1 MNNLDNFFM
10 ETALEHS
17 KKSLPDCKPNP
28 PVGCVIVIDDKI
40 IAKGFTQKPGQAHA
54 EVNALEE
61 IKDKTIL
68 EQATIYVTLEPCSF
82 KGRTPSCAKTLS
94 KLRPKEV
101 VVGMIDPDSRN
112 NGKGIKILNDA
123 GIPTRVGILENK
135 IRNFISPFLNKS

>member
-17 KKSLPDCKPNP
+17 KKSLPDCEPNP
-28 PVGCVIVIDDKI
+28 PVGCVIVLDNKI

-82 KGRTPSCAKTLS
+82 NFGSNLS
-94 KLRPKEV
+94 KIFNFPQFSIICSSV
-101 VVGMIDPDSRN
+101 V
-112 NGKGIKILNDA
+112 
-123 GIPTRVGILENK
+123 
-135 IRNFISPFLNKS
+135 